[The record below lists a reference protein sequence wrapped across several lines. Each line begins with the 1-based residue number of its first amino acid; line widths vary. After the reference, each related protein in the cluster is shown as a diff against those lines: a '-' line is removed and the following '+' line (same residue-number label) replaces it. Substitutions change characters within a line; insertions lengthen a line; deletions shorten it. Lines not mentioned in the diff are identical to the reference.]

1 MKISVV
7 LKCRIVFI
15 IISINAIQ
23 TVDIKILERQSGES
37 PAIGTLHCN
46 SKRFCSDLSFN
57 FNYCTMQ
64 NRAIQSIHT
73 LRQLPYEERI
83 EKVVFL
89 TALYYDRDPRT
100 ILEHDR
106 FPDLPTSCALAILYY
121 GLMVPVV
128 GLKDYFTYPIH
139 QIHQGIAKGRE
150 CIKDLPSDSP
160 VIDMVNTVLQSL
172 NIGKGQLAGSL

>member
-7 LKCRIVFI
+7 LKCVIFLNTHFYYVL
-15 IISINAIQ
+15 S
-23 TVDIKILERQSGES
+23 TTEIKILGRQSDASSEVYQ
-37 PAIGTLHCN
+37 AHCVN
-46 SKRFCSDLSFN
+46 EGLRSDLPSISFIMRN
-57 FNYCTMQ
+57 PS
-64 NRAIQSIHT
+64 IQSIHT

-83 EKVVFL
+83 KKVVFL

-160 VIDMVNTVLQSL
+160 VIDMVNTVLRSL